1 MADTETTARVLEV
14 LHRAEDRARARA
26 TSDKEYIPFLR
37 VRYIAK
43 RTACSLH
50 EVAVVLCDLV
60 ERGAVAVIAQTDE
73 RGQPDVGAVPIGKYT
88 DLEWAKIL
96 EALRKIQQGLPEGH
110 FYIYHSRPPKGESGV
125 RPGRNGGR

>member
-1 MADTETTARVLEV
+1 MVDTETTARVLGV

-26 TSDKEYIPFLR
+26 TSDRKYVPFLP
-37 VRYIAK
+37 VRHIAK

-50 EVAVVLCDLV
+50 EVALVLCALV
-60 ERGAVAVIAQTDE
+60 ERGAVAVIAKTDE
-73 RGQPDVGAVPIGKYT
+73 SGRSDVGAVPIGRYT

-96 EALRKIQQGLPEGH
+96 ELLRKTQQGLPEGH
-110 FYIYHSRPPKGESGV
+110 FYIYHNRPSKGESGV